1 METEENRIRGGNED
15 PTIVID
21 PGSAYFK
28 AGMTGG
34 FVPKVVFDS
43 AMGKPK
49 TPGVFSTA
57 VNGFKV
63 N

>member
-1 METEENRIRGGNED
+1 MSAVEEQKIRGNNED

-28 AGMTGG
+28 AGMAGG

-43 AMGKPK
+43 VLGKPK
-49 TPGVFSTA
+49 TPGVHKSRH
-57 VNGFKV
+57 
-63 N
+63 